1 MQNAPGRVASDA
13 YNNHGPNAGKTYDG
27 KPIPPWDEFALITQE
42 RWAAS
47 EKASGRLRLE
57 QFPPVA
63 HIADDV
69 VRDAFI
75 RAQSRYIDECALHS
89 APLSTRVLLECFE
102 DELRQLV
109 ALRPPK

>member
-1 MQNAPGRVASDA
+1 MQKAPGRVASDA

-69 VRDAFI
+69 VRDAFA
-75 RAQSRYIDECALHS
+75 RAQSRYSAECLMHN
-89 APLSTRVLLECFE
+89 APLPTSILLECFE
-102 DELRQLV
+102 AELRQLE
-109 ALRPPK
+109 AHHPPK